1 MKVENEE
8 IDSLQSFRVYVP
20 SEKSLFAL
28 VCRLL
33 IWIVENGKQSGS
45 LLFCSREK
53 NPIAAQHTQD
63 ECLVQLKQ
71 RAN

>member
-8 IDSLQSFRVYVP
+8 IDSLKTFRVYVP

-33 IWIVENGKQSGS
+33 IWIVENVKQSGS
-45 LLFCSREK
+45 LLFCLGK